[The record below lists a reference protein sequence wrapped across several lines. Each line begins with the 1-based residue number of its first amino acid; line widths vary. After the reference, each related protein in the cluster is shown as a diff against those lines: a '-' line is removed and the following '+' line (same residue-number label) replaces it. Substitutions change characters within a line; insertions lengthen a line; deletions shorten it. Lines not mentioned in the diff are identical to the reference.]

1 MSNPYNQPGYYPAVV
16 TPEER
21 TGAIAAPLYTIVAM
35 VLSAGWLSFV
45 GPLVVWFIYKDRS
58 PYVRSAAAG
67 SLNFNVWAWVMNV
80 IAWICLVTVVLIP
93 VAIVLWILVTLSF
106 IFHILGAIKAGRGEP
121 FRYPAEI
128 RILHH

>member
-21 TGAIAAPLYTIVAM
+21 TGAIAAHLSTIVAM

-67 SLNFNVWAWVMNV
+67 SLNFNVWAWVMSV
-80 IAWICLVTVVLIP
+80 IAWICLFTVVLIP

>member
-21 TGAIAAPLYTIVAM
+21 TGAIAAHLSTIVAM

-80 IAWICLVTVVLIP
+80 IAWICLFTVVLIP

-106 IFHILGAIKAGRGEP
+106 IFHILRAIKAGRGEP